1 MIGYLL
7 SLSTMNS
14 KNKGKYG
21 EDLAVSYLRNKGFE
35 IVERNYRHG
44 RGEIDIIGIWQNE
57 LLVFFEVK
65 LRKRDDYGEPE
76 EFVSKAQER
85 SIIDAAEEY
94 IFGINWMKDIRFDI
108 ISIKH
113 GEGIEHIED
122 AFY

>member
-1 MIGYLL
+1 
-7 SLSTMNS
+7 MNS

-35 IVERNYRHG
+35 ILERNFRYR
-44 RGEIDIIGIWQNE
+44 RGEIDVIGILDNE

-65 LRKRDDYGEPE
+65 FRKRDDFGEPE
-76 EFVSKAQER
+76 EFVSRAQELK
-85 SIIDAAEEY
+85 IIEAAEEY
-94 IFGINWMKDIRFDI
+94 IFGINWHKDIRFDI
-108 ISIKH
+108 VSIKQ